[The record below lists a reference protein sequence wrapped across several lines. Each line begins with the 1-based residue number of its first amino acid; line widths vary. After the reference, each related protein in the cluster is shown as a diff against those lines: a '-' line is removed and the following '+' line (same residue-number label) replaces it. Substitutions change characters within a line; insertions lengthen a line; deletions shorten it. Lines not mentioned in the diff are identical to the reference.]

1 MEELN
6 TPSSEAASE
15 EIEEWADAE
24 DVAEEEQP
32 EEEPLAED
40 EEAEEAAEDEAE
52 EAEEADDAADEDAE
66 NEEAAEDEEQ
76 LSVNFVAF
84 RKLVE
89 TQRLTNILRQHLM
102 QPEIRD
108 RGRVFALLN
117 LKDGLTMKEMAQVLG
132 MHVPSLNK
140 VLEKYEREEL
150 ITLTG
155 EGEDK
160 GSVVVSLT
168 EAGAQVKVPNENMTE
183 SLFTGFT
190 EEEIGAFA
198 DSLKR
203 IIANIEAEAGKSAK
217 ALLEEEREL
226 RKAAADSFDG
236 KKSDRGGRGFD
247 KRGGD
252 RGGRGG
258 FDKRGGDRGGRGGD
272 RGGRG
277 GDRGGFNRGGDRG
290 GRGGFGHGDDRG
302 GRDGFKRGGD
312 RGGRGGFGHG
322 DDRGGRD
329 GFKRGGDRGG
339 FKRNDDRRGGDRGG
353 FNRGGDRGGR
363 GGFKRDNDRW

>member
-52 EAEEADDAADEDAE
+52 EAEEADDTADEDAE

-252 RGGRGG
+252 RGG
-258 FDKRGGDRGGRGGD
+258 FNRGGDRGGRGGD

-339 FKRNDDRRGGDRGG
+339 FKR
-353 FNRGGDRGGR
+353 
-363 GGFKRDNDRW
+363 DNDRW